1 MPRLLIIGY
10 GNPLR
15 GDDAV
20 GFLAAERLQELVQS
34 PVHDPEVSHTRIAVE
49 VLAVHQLTPELMEPI
64 SRADRVIFLDAAAD
78 GEPGTIHRRK
88 LMPAKV
94 GQAARLAGPFR
105 ISRAASFTHHADP
118 AALLAG
124 ARSLFGNAPQA
135 WLVTVT
141 GANFEFTD
149 QLSAAVGKALDRLV
163 AGIVHWVTRPAPV
176 PQRKT

>member
-20 GFLAAERLQELVQS
+20 GFLAAERLQELVPS

-64 SRADRVIFLDAAAD
+64 SRADRVIFMDASAAGD
-78 GEPGTIHRRK
+78 PGTIHRRK
-88 LMPAKV
+88 LMPGKL
-94 GQAARLAGPFR
+94 GEAAMA
-105 ISRAASFTHHADP
+105 AASFTHHADP

-135 WLVTVT
+135 WLVTVS
-141 GANFEFTD
+141 GANFEFTG
-149 QLSAAVGKALDRLV
+149 QLSAPVAKALDRLV
-163 AGIVHWVTRPAPV
+163 ADLVHWVTRPGPV
-176 PQRKT
+176 PQGKIELGKGPV

>member
-20 GFLAAERLQELVQS
+20 GWLAAERLQELVQS
-34 PVHDPEVSHTRIAVE
+34 PVQDPEVSHTRIAVE
-49 VLAVHQLTPELMEPI
+49 VLAVHQLTPELMDPI
-64 SRADRVIFLDAAAD
+64 SRADRVIFMDAAAD
-78 GEPGTIHRRK
+78 GDPGTIHRRK

-94 GQAARLAGPFR
+94 GQAAMA
-105 ISRAASFTHHADP
+105 AASFTHQADP

-124 ARSLFGNAPQA
+124 ARSLFGHAPQA

-141 GANFEFTD
+141 GANFELTD
-149 QLSAAVGKALDRLV
+149 ELSVPVAKALDRLV
-163 AGIVHWVTRPAPV
+163 AGLVHWVTRPAPV
-176 PQRKT
+176 PQGKIELGKGPV